1 MFVMRYKEEF
11 CGGISVEAFLR
22 ACGAEGAP
30 IYRGYA
36 MTMSEQPALQKL
48 MVNRPD
54 YFRRMPTP
62 VSDQATKELIYISQ
76 EIFLGS
82 ETDMTEIA
90 AAIKKVETNYS
101 GTGGASVL

>member
-1 MFVMRYKEEF
+1 MFVMRYKQEF

-36 MTMSEQPALQKL
+36 TTMSDQPAFHKL
-48 MVNRPD
+48 MAKRPE
-54 YFRRMPTP
+54 YFRQMPTP
-62 VSDQATKELIYISQ
+62 VSDQATKELIYIAQ

-82 ETDMTEIA
+82 ETDMEEIA
-90 AAIKKVETNYS
+90 AAVKKVETNYS
-101 GTGGASVL
+101 WPGSANVL